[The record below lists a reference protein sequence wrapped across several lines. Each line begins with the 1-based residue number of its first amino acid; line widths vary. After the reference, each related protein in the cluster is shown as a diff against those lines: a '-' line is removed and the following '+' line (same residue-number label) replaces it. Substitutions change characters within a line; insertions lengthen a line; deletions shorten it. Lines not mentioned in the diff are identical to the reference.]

1 MVNILREAGI
11 PAFTRRARG
20 FELPDFFGFG
30 AREVLVRADRREEA
44 RRVLDP
50 FDARPAPGVMPDQP
64 TSHPCPPLNASS
76 HPGVALA

>member
-30 AREVLVRADRREEA
+30 AREVLVRADQRDEA

-50 FDARPAPGVMPDQP
+50 FDARPAPGVMPDDDE
-64 TSHPCPPLNASS
+64 PPGRSRPPS
-76 HPGVALA
+76 G